1 MNKMSMHLML
11 EFSPLRFI
19 LKFELGLEFE
29 FVNAKENRK
38 RNKKRKEN
46 PLPMLGQQR

>member
-1 MNKMSMHLML
+1 MLMHLML
-11 EFSPLRFI
+11 EFSPLHFI

-38 RNKKRKEN
+38 RKK
-46 PLPMLGQQR
+46 

>member
-1 MNKMSMHLML
+1 MNKMVMHLML
-11 EFSPLRFI
+11 EFLPLHFI

-38 RNKKRKEN
+38 INKKKKKEK
-46 PLPMLGQQR
+46 R